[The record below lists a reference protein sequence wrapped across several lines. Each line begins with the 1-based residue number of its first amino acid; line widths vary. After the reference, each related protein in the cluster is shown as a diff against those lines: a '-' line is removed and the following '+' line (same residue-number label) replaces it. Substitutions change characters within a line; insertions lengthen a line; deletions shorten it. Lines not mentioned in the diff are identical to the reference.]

1 MLTKTSEPPG
11 EREETDQSLHVERQR
26 TDAELGKRH
35 AALEGD
41 SDAAVEQARGSADE
55 VLEEARE
62 RADETLRQ
70 VGSSAAQR
78 QTLRQERAQEDAVLA
93 QERLSSDEEVMDER
107 QARERALTNL
117 LRLEREHTDERLF
130 IERAR
135 GDDALAA
142 RDDFLGM
149 VSHDLRTLLGGIAL
163 GAELQLRYAAE
174 GEAGQR
180 SRKAA
185 EKTQR
190 LVARMNRLIG
200 DLVDVTS
207 IEAGQLAVAP
217 EVGDAKA
224 LVRESLEAFQPGAS
238 AKGISLQGTVPD
250 GSLPARFDHDRVL
263 QVLANL
269 VSNAIKF
276 TGDGG
281 TISIVLEPDG
291 SEVRFSVADT
301 GTGIASDHLSMIFER
316 FWQVTQGDRRGLG
329 LGLFIS
335 KCLVEAHGGC
345 IWAESEI
352 GKGSTFRFTLPGAPP
367 QAPQPIRPH

>member
-1 MLTKTSEPPG
+1 MPTNTSEPPR
-11 EREETDQSLHVERQR
+11 ERQDTDQSLHVERQR
-26 TDAELGKRH
+26 TDDELGKRH

-41 SDAAVEQARGSADE
+41 SDAAVEQARESADKA
-55 VLEEARE
+55 LEGTRE
-62 RADETLRQ
+62 RADETLRRA
-70 VGSSAAQR
+70 GSSAAQR
-78 QTLRQERAQEDAVLA
+78 QTLRQDRAQEDAVLE
-93 QERLSSDEEVMDER
+93 QERLSSDEKVMEER
-107 QARERALTNL
+107 QARERALSNL
-117 LRLEREHTDERLF
+117 LRLEREHTDERLL

-149 VSHDLRTLLGGIAL
+149 ASHDLRTLLGGIAL
-163 GAELQLRYAAE
+163 AAELQLAYAAK

-190 LVARMNRLIG
+190 LVAQMNRLIG
-200 DLVDVTS
+200 DLLDVTS
-207 IEAGQLAVAP
+207 IEAGRLAVLP
-217 EVGDAKA
+217 EVHDAKT
-224 LVRESLEAFQPGAS
+224 LVRESLEAFQPAAS
-238 AKGISLQGTVPD
+238 AKGLSLHSTSPD
-250 GSLPARFDHDRVL
+250 SSLPARFDHDRIL

-281 TISIVLEPDG
+281 TISIGLEPDG
-291 SEVRFSVADT
+291 DEVRFSVSDT
-301 GTGIASDHLSMIFER
+301 GTGIASDHLSVIFER

-335 KCLVEAHGGC
+335 KCLVEAHGGR
-345 IWAESEI
+345 IWAESAV

-367 QAPQPIRPH
+367 PAQQPNHHH

>member
-1 MLTKTSEPPG
+1 MPTKTSEPPE

-26 TDAELGKRH
+26 TDDELGKRH
-35 AALEGD
+35 AALEWD

-70 VGSSAAQR
+70 AGSSAAQR
-78 QTLRQERAQEDAVLA
+78 QTLRQDRAQEDAVLE
-93 QERLSSDEEVMDER
+93 QERLSSDEKVMDER
-107 QARERALTNL
+107 QARERALANL

-207 IEAGQLAVAP
+207 IEAGRLAVAP
-217 EVGDAKA
+217 GVGDAKA
-224 LVRESLEAFQPGAS
+224 LVQESLEAFQPGAS
-238 AKGISLQGTVPD
+238 AKGISLHNTVPD

-269 VSNAIKF
+269 VSNALKF
-276 TGDGG
+276 TDEGG
-281 TISIVLEPDG
+281 TISIVLEPQG
-291 SEVRFSVADT
+291 SDVRFSVSDT
-301 GTGIASDHLSMIFER
+301 GTVVLVVAGVSPAGPAEAAA
-316 FWQVTQGDRRGLG
+316 VQGEPWSARR
-329 LGLFIS
+329 
-335 KCLVEAHGGC
+335 
-345 IWAESEI
+345 
-352 GKGSTFRFTLPGAPP
+352 
-367 QAPQPIRPH
+367 

>member
-1 MLTKTSEPPG
+1 
-11 EREETDQSLHVERQR
+11 
-26 TDAELGKRH
+26 LGKRY
-35 AALEGD
+35 AAIERD
-41 SDAAVEQARGSADE
+41 SNAAVKQARGSADD

-70 VGSSAAQR
+70 AGSSAAQR
-78 QTLRQERAQEDAVLA
+78 QTLRQDRAQEDAALE
-93 QERLSSDEEVMDER
+93 QERFSSDEEVMDER
-107 QARERALTNL
+107 QARERALANL

-174 GEAGQR
+174 GDAGQR

-207 IEAGQLAVAP
+207 IEAGRLAVAP
-217 EVGDAKA
+217 GVGDAKA
-224 LVRESLEAFQPGAS
+224 LVQESLEAFQPGAS
-238 AKGISLQGTVPD
+238 AKGISLHSTVPD

-269 VSNAIKF
+269 VSNALKF
-276 TGDGG
+276 TDEGG
-281 TISIVLEPDG
+281 TISIVLEPQG
-291 SEVRFSVADT
+291 SDVRFSVSDT
-301 GTGIASDHLSMIFER
+301 GAGIASDHLSVIFDR

-335 KCLVEAHGGC
+335 KCLVEAHGGR

-352 GKGSTFRFTLPGAPP
+352 GKGSTFRFTLPGALPP
-367 QAPQPIRPH
+367 AQHPIRPH